1 MIEHPI
7 MLVLS
12 KRSPALPYS
21 SNNQSGFHAAHPQ
34 FHLYTGLGS
43 QTVASSVLLP
53 EEVPVAFVYN
63 GISQAVM
70 MASPFDLEDF
80 ALGYS
85 IGSGLIKDASCIY
98 GIEITQGIAGIELQI
113 SVSQRAFANIKQLRR
128 TQAGS
133 TGCGLCGVES
143 LANVLPDL
151 ASHPPQALP
160 PAQHLSKLRSR
171 LASHQLLAKQTGAL
185 HAALYVDEDGDIK
198 LCRED
203 VGRHNAMDKLI
214 GALLNDQCFPERG
227 FVVVTSRCSLELIQK
242 AVRAGFSTLATLSA
256 PTNISVSWARHCQLN
271 LVHIPRSSDP
281 RVYSPEP
288 L

>member
-1 MIEHPI
+1 M
-7 MLVLS
+7 
-12 KRSPALPYS
+12 PYS
-21 SNNQSGFHAAHPQ
+21 SNNQSGFQAAHPQ
-34 FHLYTGLGS
+34 LHSYTELGG
-43 QTVASSVLLP
+43 QKGIASVFLP

-70 MASPFDLEDF
+70 MASPFDLEDL
-80 ALGYS
+80 AIGYS
-85 IGSGLIKDASCIY
+85 IGSGLITDAACIY
-98 GIEITQGIAGIELQI
+98 GIEITQGLVGIQLQI
-113 SVSQRAFANIKQLRR
+113 SVSQRAFTKIKQLRR

-143 LANVLPDL
+143 LANALPDL
-151 ASHPPQALP
+151 PAHPARALP
-160 PAQHLSKLRSR
+160 PAQHLSKLRSC

-185 HAALYVDEDGDIK
+185 HAAIYVDERGEIT

-214 GALLNDQCFPERG
+214 GALINDQLLPNNG

-256 PTNISVSWARHCQLN
+256 PTDISVSWARYCNLN
-271 LVHIPRSSDP
+271 LVHIPRSSAP

-288 L
+288 V